1 VRERGHLR
9 PPDAVRSAAYP
20 GARKL
25 GRGQGYLY
33 PHEDPRGFEFD
44 CLPEELA
51 GSVYYEPSGN
61 GEEVDVERIGNSA
74 ACTASSNRSGVTA

>member
-9 PPDAVRSAAYP
+9 PPDALRSAAYP

-33 PHEDPRGFEFD
+33 PHDDPHGFEVD
-44 CLPEELA
+44 CLPDELA
-51 GSVYYEPSGN
+51 GTVYYEPSGN
-61 GEEVDVERIGNSA
+61 GGEVEVERSA
-74 ACTASSNRSGVTA
+74 TAEPKPELD